1 MTLNFCTVEILY
13 SNSSSF
19 LDQLE
24 TEPLDGEE
32 NEMSDS
38 KSPKSQSHS
47 PFRKEPLHGGL
58 GESSG
63 KVLYL
68 KTKILHIPKLIV
80 ANSAILPCETIY
92 NLAQWKIYY
101 YSIEIKF
108 LIRCT

>member
-1 MTLNFCTVEILY
+1 MTLNLCTVKILY

-47 PFRKEPLHGGL
+47 PFREEPLHGGL

-63 KVLYL
+63 KVL
-68 KTKILHIPKLIV
+68 HISK
-80 ANSAILPCETIY
+80 N
-92 NLAQWKIYY
+92 
-101 YSIEIKF
+101 
-108 LIRCT
+108 